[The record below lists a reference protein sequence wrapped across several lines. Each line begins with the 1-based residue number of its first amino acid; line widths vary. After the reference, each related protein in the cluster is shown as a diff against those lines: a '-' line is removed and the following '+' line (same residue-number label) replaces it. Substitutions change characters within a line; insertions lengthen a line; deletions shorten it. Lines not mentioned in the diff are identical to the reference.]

1 MATETSE
8 AAMAA
13 TDRNAGGQV
22 KQIEDTTSSPT
33 NLGDSHLLTGK
44 KLWIAFGAILLSL
57 SRTSIVYNRSLP
69 LTATVIALDNTIL
82 ATALPRIASDFDAVC
97 YQFLSWIVY

>member
-1 MATETSE
+1 MADETGE
-8 AAMAA
+8 ASMAA
-13 TDRNAGGQV
+13 TDRHQGEPA
-22 KQIEDTTSSPT
+22 KQLDDSTSSPT
-33 NLGDSHLLTGK
+33 KLGDSHLLTGK

-57 SRTSIVYNRSLP
+57 SCMSINPNRDLV

-97 YQFLSWIVY
+97 CQLITWIVY